1 MSSKEY
7 HRTHMENKSST
18 ATFSVKLEIWNSK
31 CPLHLKNGKSLNVL
45 SSTISISVRDLVPL
59 ETFFWPSNW
68 YTRARLIQ
76 LLITQV
82 LDALLPKGLGG
93 GHPATASVGHQK
105 FNLSRTDWF
114 ETLQH
119 FSHVLLEAPA
129 AASTHNRNQEEPCG
143 HAWAVTSLIESRRFF
158 ILTPPLSWEE
168 ERPIGGLN
176 VRQTASQSPILTW
189 GIAVSSWARAA
200 LPLYWG

>member
-1 MSSKEY
+1 
-7 HRTHMENKSST
+7 MENKSST
-18 ATFSVKLEIWNSK
+18 ATFSVKLEIWNNK

-59 ETFFWPSNW
+59 ETFYWPLNW
-68 YTRARLIQ
+68 YPRARLIQ

-82 LDALLPKGLGG
+82 LDALFPKGLGG
-93 GHPATASVGHQK
+93 VTPGHSNGGASKVQSVK
-105 FNLSRTDWF
+105 NCF

-119 FSHVLLEAPA
+119 FSHVLLKAPA